1 MSEALLASEASGTG
15 PAQHAPALLAASGA
29 RRFWR
34 RLRTQR
40 AALVAGGVVAL
51 LVLVAL
57 AAPLLT
63 ALEGQDPTTY
73 HPSLVDSARG
83 GVPIGPL
90 GGISGEHWLGVEP
103 QTGRDLFAR
112 LVHGA
117 RVSLG
122 VALAATV
129 VQVAIGVLVGVAAAL
144 GNRWLDQVLSRIT
157 DIIIAMPLMI
167 MALALLAVVPDDF
180 PRPVLVALVIG
191 FVAWGGI
198 AKIARAQTLTL
209 KHLDHVAAARL
220 SGWGTWRVARRE
232 LLPGLAAPVLTYA
245 ALMVP
250 NNIAIEAALSFLG
263 VGVRPPTPSW
273 GEMLTSANVWYAAAP
288 QYLLLPAAALFVTVL
303 ALTVLGDGVRT
314 ALDPRAASRLRVGT
328 GRRREKRAAKASP
341 AGGEAATATRTGDGS
356 GSPREDDAVRETG
369 TGDGSGSPREDDAVR
384 EIRTG
389 DGPREPREL
398 RKPGKEDVE

>member
-1 MSEALLASEASGTG
+1 VSEAPLVSRAASEVSGAAG
-15 PAQHAPALLAASGA
+15 GLGAAGAVGGGQARSAPVLPAASGA
-29 RRFWR
+29 RQFWR

-63 ALEGQDPTTY
+63 AVEGQDPTTY
-73 HPSLVDSARG
+73 HPALVDSARG
-83 GVPIGPL
+83 GVPVGPL
-90 GGISGEHWLGVEP
+90 GGIGGDHWLGIEP

-112 LVHGA
+112 LVYGA

-122 VALAATV
+122 VALAATL
-129 VQVAIGVLVGVAAAL
+129 VQVTIGVLVGVAAGL
-144 GNRWLDQVLSRIT
+144 GNRWLDQILSRAT

-167 MALALLAVVPDDF
+167 MALALLAIVPAGF

-191 FVAWGGI
+191 FVAWGSI

-209 KHLDHVAAARL
+209 KQLDHVAAARL

-250 NNIAIEAALSFLG
+250 SNITIEAALSFLG

-288 QYLLLPAAALFVTVL
+288 QYLLLPAGALFVTVL

-328 GRRREKRAAKASP
+328 GRRREKRAGGATGAP
-341 AGGEAATATRTGDGS
+341 AGTAA
-356 GSPREDDAVRETG
+356 G
-369 TGDGSGSPREDDAVR
+369 TGVGGAVGSAGSAGSAGAAGNGGGSRA
-384 EIRTG
+384 G
-389 DGPREPREL
+389 GAA
-398 RKPGKEDVE
+398 